1 MPDRENNN
9 LPLPLPV
16 LSRRRHGA
24 LWALV
29 GVLLFA
35 LAAAWSAA
43 TPLMGSPDEP
53 SHVVKAAAVA
63 RGQWS
68 GTLGPEPTD
77 TSRPGAGTVVQLP
90 TDLAA
95 SLALPNCYAFHSE
108 NAADCVPRLPPR
120 TGSTVPAETFAGQ
133 YPPLYYALVGWPSLL
148 LTGEAGLYA
157 MRLVS
162 AAISAAML
170 TWGAFRLSTVRGNR
184 LALCGAVVA
193 ITPMCLF
200 LAGTVNPAGWEIAAA
215 FSFWAACLAI
225 VSRHG
230 PLGTGALVQAAVSG
244 AILVNIRA
252 SSPVWALAIVVV
264 AIVVAPPGRL
274 RELVRHRLAPWLG
287 GAALLASLAAVGWIL
302 RHGEVVS
309 SRNLY
314 PQFANPKVTLLAING
329 RGFEYLQN
337 MIGDFGWLDTP
348 APPLTYVL
356 WFVAAGALILLGLSA
371 PMRGRS
377 KTGLVLLVGGV
388 AAAPFILQFPTAA
401 GAGLIWQGRYAL
413 PVAVGVPLL
422 AALLLGEQRPEVVE
436 FLRRVFRGTVPV
448 ALVAHVA
455 AFYWASR
462 RYSDGANGHLITFS
476 PQWSS
481 PIGYLPGTALYAVLC
496 AALATIVWR
505 AARPVPVRSVAD
517 SPVVEQ
523 DSEGPGFRV
532 SGSVAVGPP

>member
-1 MPDRENNN
+1 MPVRETND
-9 LPLPLPV
+9 LPRSLHGL
-16 LSRRRHGA
+16 RRRRGT

-43 TPLMGSPDEP
+43 TPLMASPDEP
-53 SHVVKAAAVA
+53 SHVVRAAAVA

-68 GTLGPEPTD
+68 GTLGPAPTD
-77 TSRPGAGTVVQLP
+77 TSRPGAATIVHLP

-95 SLALPNCYAFHSE
+95 SVILPNCYAFHSE
-108 NAADCVPRLPPR
+108 NAADCVPRLPAR
-120 TGSTVPAETFAGQ
+120 TGGSVPVETFAGQ
-133 YPPLYYALVGWPSLL
+133 YPPLYYAVVGWPSLL

-157 MRLVS
+157 MRLAS
-162 AAISAAML
+162 AAISAVML
-170 TWGAFRLSTVRGNR
+170 AWGVFRLSTVRGNR
-184 LALCGAVVA
+184 LALWGAVVA

-200 LAGTVNPAGWEIAAA
+200 LAGTVNPAGWEITAA
-215 FSFWAACLAI
+215 FSFWAACLAT

-230 PLGTGALVQAAVSG
+230 PPSTGALVQAAVSG
-244 AILVNIRA
+244 AVLVNIRA
-252 SSPVWALAIVVV
+252 SSPFWALAIVVV
-264 AIVVAPPGRL
+264 AIVAAPPGRL

-287 GAALLASLAAVGWIL
+287 SAALLASFAAVGWIL
-302 RHGEVVS
+302 RHGAVVS

-314 PQFANPKVTLLAING
+314 PQFANPKETVLAING

-337 MIGDFGWLDTP
+337 MIGNFGWLDTP

-356 WFVAAGALILLGLSA
+356 WYIAAGALILLGLSA
-371 PMRGRS
+371 AMGARP

-388 AAAPFILQFPTAA
+388 AAAPFILQLPTAA

-436 FLRRVFRGTVPV
+436 FLRRAFRGTLPV
-448 ALVAHVA
+448 VVVAHVA

-462 RYSDGANGHLITFS
+462 RYSDGVNGHVITFS

-481 PIGYLPGTALYAVLC
+481 PIGFLTGTALYAVLC
-496 AALATIVWR
+496 TVLAAIVWR
-505 AARPVPVRSVAD
+505 GARRVPVS
-517 SPVVEQ
+517 SGITPPLVEQ
-523 DSEGPGFRV
+523 P
-532 SGSVAVGPP
+532 VAVGPK

>member
-1 MPDRENNN
+1 MPDRETNDPPVPVRV
-9 LPLPLPV
+9 LP
-16 LSRRRHGA
+16 RRHHRT

-43 TPLMGSPDEP
+43 TPLMASPDEP
-53 SHVVKAAAVA
+53 SHVVKAAAVV

-77 TSRPGAGTVVQLP
+77 TTRPGAGTTVRLP

-95 SLALPNCYAFHSE
+95 SVALPNCYAFHSD
-108 NAADCVPRLPPR
+108 NTADCVPKLPAR
-120 TGSTVPAETFAGQ
+120 TGDSVPVETFAGQ

-157 MRLVS
+157 MRLAS

-170 TWGAFRLSTVRGNR
+170 TWGAFRLTTVRGNR
-184 LALCGAVVA
+184 LALWGAVVA

-215 FSFWAACLAI
+215 VSFWAACLAI

-230 PLGTGALVQAAVSG
+230 PVGTGALVQAAVSG
-244 AILVNIRA
+244 AVLVNIRA
-252 SSPVWALAIVVV
+252 SSPFWALAIVAV
-264 AIVVAPPGRL
+264 AIVAAPPGRL

-287 GAALLASLAAVGWIL
+287 GAALVASLAAVGWIL
-302 RHGEVVS
+302 RHGDTVS

-314 PQFANPKVTLLAING
+314 PEFANPKVTLLAVNG
-329 RGFEYLQN
+329 RGYEYLQN
-337 MIGDFGWLDTP
+337 LIGNFGWLDTP

-356 WFVAAGALILLGLSA
+356 WYLAAGALILLGLSA
-371 PMRGRS
+371 SSRTRA

-388 AAAPFILQFPTAA
+388 AAAPFILQLPIAA
-401 GAGLIWQGRYAL
+401 RAGLIWQGRYAL

-422 AALLLGEQRPEVVE
+422 AALLLGEQGQDVVE
-436 FLRRVFRGTVPV
+436 FLRRAFRGTLPV
-448 ALVAHVA
+448 VVVAHIA

-462 RYSDGANGHLITFS
+462 RYSEGAHGHVITFS
-476 PQWSS
+476 PKWSS
-481 PIGYLPGTALYAVLC
+481 PIGYLTGTALYAVLC
-496 AALATIVWR
+496 IALAVIIWR
-505 AARPVPVRSVAD
+505 SAGPLTARSDDDPPLA
-517 SPVVEQ
+517 EQ
-523 DSEGPGFRV
+523 P
-532 SGSVAVGPP
+532 VAVGSQ

>member
-1 MPDRENNN
+1 MPDRETNDPPVPVRV
-9 LPLPLPV
+9 LP
-16 LSRRRHGA
+16 RRHHRT

-43 TPLMGSPDEP
+43 TPLMASPDEP

-68 GTLGPEPTD
+68 GTLGPEPTNR
-77 TSRPGAGTVVQLP
+77 TRPGAGTTVQLP

-95 SLALPNCYAFHSE
+95 SVSLPRCYAFHSD
-108 NAADCVPRLPPR
+108 NAADCVRKLPAR
-120 TGSTVPAETFAGQ
+120 TGDSVPVETFAGQ

-157 MRLVS
+157 MRLAS

-170 TWGAFRLSTVRGNR
+170 TWGAFRLSTLLETR
-184 LALCGAVVA
+184 LALWGAVVA

-225 VSRHG
+225 VWQPG

-244 AILVNIRA
+244 AVLANIRA
-252 SSPVWALAIVVV
+252 SSPFWALAIVVV
-264 AIVVAPPGRL
+264 AIVIACPGRL

-287 GAALLASLAAVGWIL
+287 GAALVASFAAVGWIL
-302 RHGEVVS
+302 RHGDTVS

-314 PQFANPKVTLLAING
+314 PEFANPKVTLLAVNG
-329 RGFEYLQN
+329 RGYEYLQN
-337 MIGDFGWLDTP
+337 LIGNFGWLDTP

-356 WFVAAGALILLGLSA
+356 WYLAAGALILLGLSA
-371 PMRGRS
+371 SSRTRA

-388 AAAPFILQFPTAA
+388 AAAPFILQLPIAA
-401 GAGLIWQGRYAL
+401 RAGLIWQGRYAL

-422 AALLLGEQRPEVVE
+422 AALLLGEQGQDVVE
-436 FLRRVFRGTVPV
+436 FLRRAFRGTLPV
-448 ALVAHVA
+448 VVVAHIA

-462 RYSDGANGHLITFS
+462 RYSEGAHGHVITFS
-476 PQWSS
+476 PKWSS
-481 PIGYLPGTALYAVLC
+481 PIGYLTGTALYAVLC
-496 AALATIVWR
+496 IALAAIVWHG
-505 AARPVPVRSVAD
+505 ARPVRSGVDAAL
-517 SPVVEQ
+517 VEQ
-523 DSEGPGFRV
+523 SV
-532 SGSVAVGPP
+532 TVGSP